1 MKLLKN
7 IVLCLFMAVSVAG
20 VSSVAF
26 AESDPGRISYKPTE
40 AIDHVLAKIKTAQEA
55 IAAGKD
61 SKEVV
66 GLIKAAKDMSKEI
79 NANDKVD
86 VKRQRSTQH
95 LSKAIGMAKE
105 QDLKAAAEH
114 LTEATAAF
122 TELKSLI

>member
-26 AESDPGRISYKPTE
+26 AESDPGRVSYKPTE
-40 AIDHVLAKIKTAQEA
+40 AIDHVLAKIKVAQEA

-66 GLIKAAKDMSKEI
+66 ALIKAAKDMTKEI

-86 VKRQRSTQH
+86 VKRQRATVH
-95 LSKAIGMAKE
+95 LSKGIGMAKE

-114 LTEATAAF
+114 LTEAAAAF
-122 TELKSLI
+122 AELKSLI